1 MYTPFTTIA
10 MTYFDNSQNK
20 NIEAKNAKI
29 INDGT
34 KTIIAG
40 IAMPGMQESLN
51 ISNKKIE
58 IPSMVK
64 SSILLEQSH
73 IYYASIINY
82 PAYKI

>member
-1 MYTPFTTIA
+1 MYTPFTAIA

-34 KTIIAG
+34 KKLIAG

-51 ISNKKIE
+51 ISNKK
-58 IPSMVK
+58 
-64 SSILLEQSH
+64 
-73 IYYASIINY
+73 
-82 PAYKI
+82 